1 VSDVIHG
8 ACLCEDVAFELR
20 PSFQY
25 GPDRAM
31 GICRCAQ
38 CQRWSGGWELPF
50 VVASPD
56 HFRVT
61 RGQELLA
68 YYRDAPSSLRTFCR
82 RCGSSLYHDAGTTYY
97 VSAGTL
103 RDLTLAPA
111 FYVGDADRASWDR

>member
-1 VSDVIHG
+1 VSDVIYG
-8 ACLCEDVAFELR
+8 SCLCGDVAFELR
-20 PSFQY
+20 ASYQY

-31 GICRCAQ
+31 GVCRCAH
-38 CQRWSGGWELPF
+38 CQRWSGAGGLPF

-82 RCGSSLYHDAGTTYY
+82 TCGASLYHDTGTTYY

-103 RDLTLAPA
+103 RDLRLAIT
-111 FYVGDADRASWDR
+111 FHVGDADRAPWDR